1 MFGLFKRTKVE
12 SWETEL
18 LRYTIGKLPKE
29 YSNLI
34 SQITDGLFRG
44 VLVDVSD
51 IPNYVA
57 FTFNHDV
64 LKKYDKEGDKDY
76 KLTNIK
82 IYDNKSSGSLQYE
95 IYVSSGTISGYS
107 LGGGKKRDIDMSKI
121 DVSSFKKE
129 LVGESDYNRIVN
141 LLNDEE
147 KTVVTPSQVYS
158 VFFGDKE
165 YFHLKDLEDGDF
177 IGMDAQKI
185 IYKITHD
192 PMEVNRV
199 DKTLKEILS

>member
-1 MFGLFKRTKVE
+1 M
-12 SWETEL
+12 
-18 LRYTIGKLPKE
+18 
-29 YSNLI
+29 
-34 SQITDGLFRG
+34 
-44 VLVDVSD
+44 LVDVSD
-51 IPNYVA
+51 ITGYVA

-82 IYDNKSSGSLQYE
+82 VYDNKSSGSLPYE
-95 IYVSSGTISGYS
+95 IYISSGTISGYS
-107 LGGGKKRDIDMSKI
+107 LGGSKKRDIDLSKI

-147 KTVVTPSQVYS
+147 KTVVSPSEVYS
-158 VFFGDKE
+158 VFVGDEE
-165 YFHLKDLEDGDF
+165 YFHLKDLGDGDF
-177 IGMDAQKI
+177 IGMDAKKI